1 MIRKSLYFAEIPP
14 FDGRQQQE
22 PLGTANTNTTAAP
35 TTPETATIAAV
46 GWVLTQLNLIYLRFS
61 MIRPYL

>member
-1 MIRKSLYFAEIPP
+1 MIWKSLYFAEKPP

-22 PLGTANTNTTAAP
+22 PLGTANANTTAAP

-46 GWVLTQLNLIYLRFS
+46 GWVLTQLNLI
-61 MIRPYL
+61 